1 MNLIETLCNAGRAI
15 RTWLHRFVRI
25 CWPTTPEVAKPLL
38 PIVEKYFEDH
48 PEAKDGVMKA
58 CYAWHDD
65 IDAPYR
71 HVFVGKERN
80 SECRLC
86 GRSREQ
92 VRYDDL
98 PEPCAVAQ
106 KAADMNG
113 VHRFGGSAPW
123 TRCIHCDQTR
133 EELDDWIQPEPGG
146 YGYKRC
152 PKYKVTDIKGTL
164 YAEEVKFLK
173 LLERAEKEVP
183 RIIKKLGGMSGETLA
198 VLRHTHGYDPETVDG
213 VVNVPTQII
222 ADYHA
227 AMETERDRSRAA
239 IVREVVTARTTGD
252 SAANAN
258 DQGMP

>member
-1 MNLIETLCNAGRAI
+1 
-15 RTWLHRFVRI
+15 
-25 CWPTTPEVAKPLL
+25 
-38 PIVEKYFEDH
+38 
-48 PEAKDGVMKA
+48 MKA
-58 CYAWHDD
+58 YYAWHDD
-65 IDAPYR
+65 IEAPYR
-71 HVFVGKERN
+71 HVFVGEERH

-92 VRYDDL
+92 VRYDDQ
-98 PEPCAVAQ
+98 PGFCVVAE

-133 EELDDWIQPEPGG
+133 EELDDWLQPELGN
-146 YGYKRC
+146 YGYKQC

-198 VLRHTHGYDPETVDG
+198 ILHHTHGYDPETVDG
-213 VVNVPTQII
+213 VVPVPSHIM
-222 ADYHA
+222 ADYHT
-227 AMETERDRSRAA
+227 AMETERERSRAA
-239 IVREVVTARTTGD
+239 IVRKVVTVQTTD
-252 SAANAN
+252 
-258 DQGMP
+258 D

>member
-1 MNLIETLCNAGRAI
+1 M

-25 CWPTTPEVAKPLL
+25 YWPTTPEIAKPLRPL
-38 PIVEKYFEDH
+38 AEKYFDDH
-48 PEAKDGVMKA
+48 SEAKNGVMKA

-65 IDAPYR
+65 IEAPYR
-71 HVFVGKERN
+71 HVFVGEERH

-92 VRYDDL
+92 VRYDDQ
-98 PEPCAVAQ
+98 PASCAVAE

-113 VHRFGGSAPW
+113 VHRFGASAPW

-133 EELDDWIQPEPGG
+133 EELDDWLQPKLGG
-146 YGYKRC
+146 YGYKQC
-152 PKYKVTDIKGTL
+152 PKYKATDIKGTL

-198 VLRHTHGYDPETVDG
+198 ILHHTHGYDPETVDG
-213 VVNVPTQII
+213 VVPVPSHIMT
-222 ADYHA
+222 DYHT
-227 AMETERDRSRAA
+227 AMETERERSRAA
-239 IVREVVTARTTGD
+239 IVRKVVTVQTTRD
-252 SAANAN
+252 SAA
-258 DQGMP
+258 